1 MSTNLDNG
9 CVVVFDSSVVNSHRA
24 TNQPGMA
31 GDVRCASSMPE
42 RRAVAEVVR
51 GVVLRCMRMCHEQIS
66 LRMHVAMLVKEEKG
80 L

>member
-1 MSTNLDNG
+1 
-9 CVVVFDSSVVNSHRA
+9 
-24 TNQPGMA
+24 MA
-31 GDVRCASSMPE
+31 GDVRCANSMLE